1 MGTQKDRID
10 LWTRQRKERVG
21 QIERGALKYTLPC
34 IKYTASGNLLYYKE
48 TSTWC
53 SVMIQRCGIGKKEVR
68 GRLKRE
74 GIYVHM

>member
-1 MGTQKDRID
+1 MRTQKDRID
-10 LWTRQRKERVG
+10 LWTDRGRKVG
-21 QIERGALKYTLPC
+21 QIERGALEIYITM
-34 IKYTASGNLLYYKE
+34 YKIHSWWEPAVLQE